1 MTMHIGIDP
10 ERITKL
16 SVSLHDDLEKL
27 AKKFCERNF
36 LDLSRQ
42 IILSSH
48 LRQHVA
54 SYVERNEINDFSR
67 DEALITL
74 SGEPSLFVGLVEP
87 VRRII

>member
-10 ERITKL
+10 ERVAKL
-16 SVSLHDDLEKL
+16 SVTLHDDIEKL

-42 IILSSH
+42 NILTSH

-54 SYVERNEINDFSR
+54 SYVERNEINEFSR
-67 DEALITL
+67 DEALIML
-74 SGEPSLFVGLVEP
+74 S
-87 VRRII
+87 